1 LTKQAAEE
9 FQCEIILTAAV
20 ITISAAIS
28 DAACAQGMDLGKN
41 EYLRSC
47 ASCHGETGK
56 GDGPAAK
63 SLPKPP
69 GDLTKLAKNN
79 NGVFPISRVYD
90 VIDGRMQVIMH
101 GTREMPVWG
110 DVFRRELMARERRE
124 KHVAGSAGCHG
135 ARQDF
140 DADRVCFEIAG
151 QMMAAGPG
159 PISSSRLMLI
169 PGREAAEPPLRA
181 SFLKYRRSCSCG
193 RQL

>member
-1 LTKQAAEE
+1 MRS
-9 FQCEIILTAAV
+9 ILTAAV

-47 ASCHGETGK
+47 VSCHGETGK
-56 GDGPAAK
+56 GDGPVAK

-110 DVFRRELMARERRE
+110 DVFRRELMARVPRE
-124 KHVAGSAGCHG
+124 SMSPEV
-135 ARQDF
+135 QD
-140 DADRVCFEIAG
+140 AMVRVRI
-151 QMMAAGPG
+151 
-159 PISSSRLMLI
+159 LMLI
-169 PGREAAEPPLRA
+169 EYVSKLQD
-181 SFLKYRRSCSCG
+181 K
-193 RQL
+193 